1 MPDTAT
7 IVDGPVETADAAALK
22 AENARLRRE
31 NGGLKA
37 RVTTLTK
44 GKPADAPATPAAPA
58 AAASAAAPAT
68 VTVISGVFPAVAAP
82 AAPKNRLVTLLERA
96 AADLQTW
103 WGQ

>member
-68 VTVISGVFPAVAAP
+68 VPAVAAP